1 MTTMTTTTTMMMMR
15 QFWNLTTL
23 TAVFLGVV
31 ASPVSGFASWLQ
43 CYVELDTD
51 EVVMNHNIMGSNE
64 TDYDVNMQIK
74 NANEESAEWSTT
86 YKGESTLWVKL
97 KLPEELAKQDMQW
110 VVEASP
116 SEIVEFVQVGPMC
129 EGTRASSTNENH
141 VILNIK
147 DTSQKIELV
156 AGYAAGHEAVVLTPV
171 LVLSNK
177 EQEL

>member
-1 MTTMTTTTTMMMMR
+1 
-15 QFWNLTTL
+15 
-23 TAVFLGVV
+23 
-31 ASPVSGFASWLQ
+31 
-43 CYVELDTD
+43 
-51 EVVMNHNIMGSNE
+51 
-64 TDYDVNMQIK
+64 
-74 NANEESAEWSTT
+74 
-86 YKGESTLWVKL
+86 
-97 KLPEELAKQDMQW
+97 
-110 VVEASP
+110 
-116 SEIVEFVQVGPMC
+116 VGPMC